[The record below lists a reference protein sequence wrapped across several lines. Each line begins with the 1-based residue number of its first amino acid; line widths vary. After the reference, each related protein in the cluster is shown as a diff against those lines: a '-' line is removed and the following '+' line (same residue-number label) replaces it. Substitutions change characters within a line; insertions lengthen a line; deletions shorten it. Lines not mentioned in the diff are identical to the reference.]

1 MHIPDG
7 MLDTKTWVST
17 WAISGGFIGYAV
29 RWTRDRLTQQRI
41 VLMAVM
47 SALVFA
53 LQMLNFPVAGGT
65 TGHFA
70 GGAMC
75 AIVFGPWP
83 AVLVIS
89 AEASEQE
96 TPP

>member
-29 RWTRDRLTQQRI
+29 RWTRDRLSQQRI

-65 TGHFA
+65 TGH
-70 GGAMC
+70 G
-75 AIVFGPWP
+75 
-83 AVLVIS
+83 L
-89 AEASEQE
+89 
-96 TPP
+96 